1 MNEGCDKKMVRLM
14 RNKGNDDL
22 NCERAESSRVGDGI
36 FDEGVFF
43 GCVLEDVVS
52 EVADFILFSL
62 QLQPHSSRWFE
73 RSSFSSYQI
82 VRKNLCWAFNAAFI
96 IWHPYVVTPTTQLL
110 TLFRSTTVLILIRGL
125 MLMHFDVSP
134 LCVCVLNNAVCV
146 WRSFVESIALL
157 NDLVENLRSFF
168 FMNKFFR
175 VVRYL
180 LIHQRVLTYLL
191 YLTESF
197 IKDCWSNFH
206 GNACRCAWQI
216 VRFGFFFICRIFYD
230 SAFLSGY
237 SHFTHFY

>member
-1 MNEGCDKKMVRLM
+1 M

-168 FMNKFFR
+168 LWTNFLESLDIYLYTKE
-175 VVRYL
+175 YL
-180 LIHQRVLTYLL
+180 LIYYIWPNHSSRIVGVIF
-191 YLTESF
+191 TEMLA
-197 IKDCWSNFH
+197 D
-206 GNACRCAWQI
+206 ALDR
-216 VRFGFFFICRIFYD
+216 
-230 SAFLSGY
+230 
-237 SHFTHFY
+237 